1 MTTRIAC
8 FDMHTLKRA
17 ANSFDDVMSIG
28 EPSRMQ
34 CREAVRLLL
43 SLGIANEMPTLAGHF
58 PHILNRVSDLWVDA
72 ELTERYLQ
80 EVILSAR
87 QERKG
92 FPSQALG
99 DREASRRNRPRLS
112 PRGTT
117 TGWELHV
124 WR

>member
-1 MTTRIAC
+1 MY
-8 FDMHTLKRA
+8 TLKPS
-17 ANSFDDVMSIG
+17 ANSSGDVMFSG
-28 EPSRMQ
+28 EPSRML
-34 CREAVRLLL
+34 CRDAVRLLL
-43 SLGIANEMPTLAGHF
+43 SLGIAHQMPTLACHF

-92 FPSQALG
+92 FPSTALWEIAKLQ
-99 DREASRRNRPRLS
+99 DRNRPRLS
-112 PRGTT
+112 PRRTT
-117 TGWELHV
+117 TSWELHV